1 MLCEK
6 AATSSMEFMRAKL
19 GVGVYSTILFERL
32 ACGWPTLIMSP
43 TSSFPMPSSSLNEIV
58 VSDDNFNAKLSDF
71 LKLGKEEFFEK
82 LGLEDYVEPLI
93 TEVS

>member
-1 MLCEK
+1 
-6 AATSSMEFMRAKL
+6 
-19 GVGVYSTILFERL
+19 
-32 ACGWPTLIMSP
+32 MSP

-58 VSDDNFNAKLSDF
+58 VSDENFNAKLSDF